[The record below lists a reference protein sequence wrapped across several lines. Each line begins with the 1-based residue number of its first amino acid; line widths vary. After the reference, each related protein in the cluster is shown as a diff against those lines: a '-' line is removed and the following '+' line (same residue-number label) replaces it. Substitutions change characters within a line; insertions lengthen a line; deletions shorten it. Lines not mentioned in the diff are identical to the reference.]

1 MMVLCRAM
9 SQAAILAVVLV
20 VGCGSSGS
28 KPDRAIVELPDTATP
43 TPDVGQML
51 DAAAAEAPPLD
62 ATFPDLAGDTGLTG
76 DSAADLGAADAT
88 ADTTAADA
96 AADAAPDLPPPMPVT
111 LQFTGTVAT
120 VAGTPLGLDSTA
132 RTAAIT
138 GSFTYDLRTPD
149 ALPGDPK
156 RGRYLHGTTS
166 GFTFTVLGHTIE
178 GSGYAIVQTENL
190 DPDTFR
196 FLDGPDLDPV
206 PRIMKVDGAAARD
219 LKLFIAISSDSATF
233 LGSDA
238 LPSPFPTIDIT
249 HTPHTFSLSDKVAD
263 KGGTLLMQL
272 TTLTQK

>member
-1 MMVLCRAM
+1 
-9 SQAAILAVVLV
+9 
-20 VGCGSSGS
+20 
-28 KPDRAIVELPDTATP
+28 
-43 TPDVGQML
+43 
-51 DAAAAEAPPLD
+51 
-62 ATFPDLAGDTGLTG
+62 
-76 DSAADLGAADAT
+76 
-88 ADTTAADA
+88 
-96 AADAAPDLPPPMPVT
+96 MPVT

-149 ALPGDPK
+149 ALPADPK

-178 GSGYAIVQTENL
+178 GSGYAIVQTEDL

-196 FLDGPDLDPV
+196 FLDGPGLDPV
-206 PRIMKVDGAAARD
+206 PRIMKLDGTAARD
-219 LKLFIAISSDSATF
+219 LKLGIAIASGNATF

-249 HTPHTFSLSDKVAD
+249 HTAHTFSLSDG
-263 KGGTLLMQL
+263 GGTLLMQL
-272 TTLTQK
+272 TALTQK